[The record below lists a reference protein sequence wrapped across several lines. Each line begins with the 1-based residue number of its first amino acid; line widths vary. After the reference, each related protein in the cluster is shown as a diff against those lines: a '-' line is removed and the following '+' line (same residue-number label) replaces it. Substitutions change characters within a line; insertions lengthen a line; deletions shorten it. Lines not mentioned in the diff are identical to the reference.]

1 MGAPLAPTGTLSA
14 ERTAERTGPIWKLT
28 VLGCWQ
34 LRHNDQ
40 AVEVGARQKRLI
52 SVLALLGARSRH
64 VVAGLLWPESSELQ
78 AAGNL
83 RASLF
88 RITHD
93 LPALVRP
100 ADPLQ
105 LEPAVLVDLHAV
117 RHLIDEIHL
126 IDDIRDA
133 ANGAP
138 RVTPPFT
145 VAADAAEVLR
155 SADLLP
161 GWYEDWVLREQDR
174 LQQQRIEAL
183 ETLARHHL
191 EHSDLGPAIGAARAA
206 TALDP
211 LRESAQLILVR
222 GHLAEDNHASALRA
236 YREFRRSLGTELGVE
251 PSPRFAELL
260 GRDLLA
266 SDLLSSDLV
275 GSTPRA

>member
-1 MGAPLAPTGTLSA
+1 MGAPA
-14 ERTAERTGPIWKLT
+14 WNLT

-34 LRHNDQ
+34 LRRNGQTVD
-40 AVEVGARQKRLI
+40 VGARQKRLI

-64 VVAGLLWPESSELQ
+64 VVAGLLWPDSTELQ

-100 ADPLQ
+100 IDPLQ
-105 LEPAVLVDLHAV
+105 LESAVCVDLHGV
-117 RHLIDEIHL
+117 RRL
-126 IDDIRDA
+126 IDDITDA
-133 ANGAP
+133 AARP
-138 RVTPPFT
+138 DLQLA

-174 LQQQRIEAL
+174 LQQQRVEAL
-183 ETLARHHL
+183 EALARHHL
-191 EHSDLGPAIGAARAA
+191 DHSDVGPAIGAARAA
-206 TALDP
+206 TAIDP

-260 GRDLLA
+260 GRDLVASESLA
-266 SDLLSSDLV
+266 SDLV
-275 GSTPRA
+275 GSTPQV

>member
-1 MGAPLAPTGTLSA
+1 M
-14 ERTAERTGPIWKLT
+14 
-28 VLGCWQ
+28 LGCWQ
-34 LRHNDQ
+34 LRRNEHT
-40 AVEVGARQKRLI
+40 VEVGARQKRLI

-64 VVAGLLWPESSELQ
+64 VVAGLLWPESTEVQ

-93 LPALVRP
+93 LPALVRA

-105 LEPAVLVDLHAV
+105 LEPTVIIDLHAV
-117 RHLIDEIHL
+117 RHLIE
-126 IDDIRDA
+126 DITASADGR
-133 ANGAP
+133 AP
-138 RVTPPFT
+138 QLT
-145 VAADAAEVLR
+145 VAANAAEVLR

-191 EHSDLGPAIGAARAA
+191 QHSDLGPAIGAARAA
-206 TALDP
+206 TAIDP

-222 GHLAEDNHASALRA
+222 GHLAADNHASALRA
-236 YREFRRSLGTELGVE
+236 YREFRHSLGTELGVE

-260 GRDLLA
+260 GKDLLA
-266 SDLLSSDLV
+266 SDLLTSDHLASERLDSDRLASERLGSARLGSARLGSDLV
-275 GSTPRA
+275 GSIHRG